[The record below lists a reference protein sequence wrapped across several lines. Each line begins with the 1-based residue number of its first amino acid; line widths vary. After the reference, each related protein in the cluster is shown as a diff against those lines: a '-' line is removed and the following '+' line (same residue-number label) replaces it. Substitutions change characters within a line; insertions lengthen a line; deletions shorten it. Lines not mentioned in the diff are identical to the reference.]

1 MIGVEAPEE
10 GTHTR
15 TRAHTHPHVHAL
27 AGLDGET
34 QNRTTMD

>member
-15 TRAHTHPHVHAL
+15 TCARTHPHVHAL
-27 AGLDGET
+27 AGLDG
-34 QNRTTMD
+34 